1 MRRNRVA
8 QDPAKA
14 LDGIEGTRPASK
26 ADSEKGATNRIK
38 VMVSALSL
46 TRPVKHRDS
55 EIHRAGSLRETQHD
69 LGNQVS
75 HFSEFPEFNLK
86 EAAKTYL
93 YEFLPPCWLAPAMC
107 LLLEPNRA
115 AAYNVMRYRQL
126 LFSFDPEYLPHGQR
140 ILTAISM
147 VFANL
152 VIISVFLRQVIV
164 TNSDVCR
171 FEQLLS
177 FGWFLARW
185 AVIAVK
191 YGYMPE
197 SILESMTKPP
207 PIYSFE
213 HLKSSLFLGNW
224 ITPVPDYLRHAL
236 DIAQEEADVD
246 LRAISVTIE
255 PACECLSMQRT
266 VLAQSDFLLTLAN
279 DLLLPNMSAERT
291 KACLNS
297 GLRRLGM
304 T

>member
-14 LDGIEGTRPASK
+14 LDGIEETRPASK
-26 ADSEKGATNRIK
+26 AGFDKGETNSIK
-38 VMVSALSL
+38 VMVSALSA

-55 EIHRAGSLRETQHD
+55 ELHRAGSLRETQHA

-93 YEFLPPCWLAPAMC
+93 YESLPPCWLAPAMC
-107 LLLEPNRA
+107 LLLEPNWS

-126 LFSFDPEYLPHGQR
+126 LFSFNPECLPHGAR
-140 ILTAISM
+140 IPTAIAM

-164 TNSDVCR
+164 ADSNSDVCR

-197 SILESMTKPP
+197 SSLEAMAKSPP
-207 PIYSFE
+207 LYSYE
-213 HLKSSLFLGNW
+213 HLKSSLLLSNW
-224 ITPVPDYLRHAL
+224 ITPVPNYLRHAL

-255 PACECLSMQRT
+255 PACECLSMQRI

-297 GLRRLGM
+297 GL
-304 T
+304 

>member
-26 ADSEKGATNRIK
+26 AGSEKDATNRIK

-55 EIHRAGSLRETQHD
+55 EIHRAGSLRETQHA
-69 LGNQVS
+69 LGNQVT

-126 LFSFDPEYLPHGQR
+126 LFSFDPEYLPHGSR
-140 ILTAISM
+140 TPTAIAM

-164 TNSDVCR
+164 ANSDVCR

-197 SILESMTKPP
+197 IILEAMTKPP